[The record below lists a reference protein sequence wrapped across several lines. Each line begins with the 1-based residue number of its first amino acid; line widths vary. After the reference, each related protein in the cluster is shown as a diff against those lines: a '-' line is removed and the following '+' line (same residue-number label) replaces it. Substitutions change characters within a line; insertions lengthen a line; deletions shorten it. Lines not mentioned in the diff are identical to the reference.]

1 MNDRAVTLLEQYDI
15 EIIKTRKGRGSILCD
30 TPKGTLVFK
39 EYAGTEARLLAENQL
54 LESIA
59 EQGQV
64 HTDALIATKEGTFSV
79 VDRDGIHYI
88 LKTYIDGR
96 ECDIYDRIECK
107 IAMELLAGIHNAME
121 RVDTEGK
128 SPTDSPLQEYEKRNR
143 ELAHIRSFL
152 GKKGQKQPFERYLK
166 SCMDT
171 YLERAKQVTEG
182 WRLYE
187 EKRDAGQA
195 IGGFCHGDYQYHNIL
210 FAEGQWHVV
219 NFEKC
224 HQGSRVTDIYLVM
237 RKLLEKSDWSGELGR
252 DLLEAYRRVRPIAE
266 YDYVDL
272 YYRLA
277 YPEKFWK
284 IANFYMNSR
293 KAWIPEKNME
303 KLGKVLAQE
312 EAKQAFLEDIFGN
325 MLFSKNIL
333 GGGNR

>member
-15 EIIKTRKGRGSILCD
+15 EIIKTRKGRGAILCD
-30 TPKGTLVFK
+30 TPQGTLVFK
-39 EYAGTEARLLAENQL
+39 EYAGTEARLAAENQL
-54 LESIA
+54 LQTIA
-59 EQGQV
+59 ANGQV
-64 HTDALIATKEGTFSV
+64 HTDALVPTKEGAFSV
-79 VDRDGIHYI
+79 KDRDGISYI
-88 LKTYIDGR
+88 LKTYVDGR
-96 ECDIYDRIECK
+96 ECDIYDQAECRV
-107 IAMELLAGIHNAME
+107 AMELLAGLHNAME
-121 RVDTEGK
+121 EVATEGK
-128 SPTDSPLQEYEKRNR
+128 GANDSPLQEYEKRNR

-166 SCMDT
+166 SCMDA
-171 YLERAKQVTEG
+171 YLEQAKQVTEG

-187 EKRDAGQA
+187 TERGDRQVTV
-195 IGGFCHGDYQYHNIL
+195 GFCHGDYQYHNIL
-210 FAEGQWHVV
+210 FAEGQWYVV

-224 HQGSRVTDIYLVM
+224 HQGSQVTDIYLMM
-237 RKLLEKSDWSGELGR
+237 RKLLEKSDWSQELGR
-252 DLLEAYRRVRPIAE
+252 DLLEAYQKVRSIPA

-312 EAKQAFLEDIFGN
+312 EAKQAFLENVFGS
-325 MLFSKNIL
+325 MLFSKKV
-333 GGGNR
+333 

>member
-15 EIIKTRKGRGSILCD
+15 EMIRTRKGRGAILCD
-30 TPKGTLVFK
+30 TPKGTLTFM
-39 EYAGTEARLLAENQL
+39 EYAGTEARLASENQL
-54 LESIA
+54 LQSIA
-59 EQGQV
+59 AKGQV
-64 HTDALIATKEGTFSV
+64 HTDALIPTKEGTFSV
-79 VDRDGIHYI
+79 KDRDGISYI
-88 LKTYIDGR
+88 LKTYVDGR
-96 ECDIYDRIECK
+96 ECDIHERSECMA
-107 IAMELLAGIHNAME
+107 AMELLAGLHNAMGGAD
-121 RVDTEGK
+121 RDGR
-128 SPTDSPLQEYEKRNR
+128 SANDSPLQEYEKRNR

-171 YLERAKQVTEG
+171 YLEQAKQVTDG

-187 EKRDAGQA
+187 EERGAGQVT
-195 IGGFCHGDYQYHNIL
+195 GGFCHGDYQYHNIL
-210 FAEGQWHVV
+210 FAEGRWHVV

-224 HQGSRVTDIYLVM
+224 HQGSQVTDIYLMM
-237 RKLLEKSDWSGELGR
+237 RKLLEKSDWSQELGR
-252 DLLEAYRRVRPIAE
+252 DLLEAYQKVRPIAA

-312 EAKQAFLEDIFGN
+312 EAKQTFLENVFGN
-325 MLFSKNIL
+325 MLFSKNV
-333 GGGNR
+333 